1 MNAVLLIIIIIGT
14 TAQMVTKK
22 MYAGKV
28 SGGTFTFS
36 WASTACSLLFFLLM
50 TGGAFAFS
58 PAYLGYAA
66 AFAAAYSLTT
76 VTGVYAVK
84 TGPLSLTALF
94 TSYSLIIP
102 TLYGLAFLD
111 EKATVFL
118 VMGVI
123 LLLVSIVF
131 VNFEKK
137 GEKKIT
143 LRWIVFVFLSFASNG
158 ACSVIQ
164 RLQQLSAD
172 GLYKNEFMVVALLI
186 STAALLLIS
195 LLTERRGMAGALKAG
210 AAAYAVYGLA
220 NGVVNLLV
228 MALALR
234 LPASLSFPIIS
245 CGGIIANTAVSVF
258 AYKEKLSAYQKA
270 GVCMGVVSIIL
281 LNL

>member
-50 TGGAFAFS
+50 TGGAFAF
-58 PAYLGYAA
+58 Y
-66 AFAAAYSLTT
+66 
-76 VTGVYAVK
+76 
-84 TGPLSLTALF
+84 
-94 TSYSLIIP
+94 
-102 TLYGLAFLD
+102 